1 MNVKDLVGKI
11 VVRTKPITTQGG
23 KDYSYIEEPLK
34 ILKVTD
40 THIVAQP
47 RDSILN
53 LLAKFVNDPVPVIV
67 LGFQW
72 IDDNWI
78 DYEVLT
84 NVSKDIDDLTPEDF
98 K

>member
-11 VVRTKPITTQGG
+11 VVRTKPITMQGE

-47 RDSILN
+47 RDSMLTS
-53 LLAKFVNDPVPVIV
+53 LAKFVNVSVPVIV